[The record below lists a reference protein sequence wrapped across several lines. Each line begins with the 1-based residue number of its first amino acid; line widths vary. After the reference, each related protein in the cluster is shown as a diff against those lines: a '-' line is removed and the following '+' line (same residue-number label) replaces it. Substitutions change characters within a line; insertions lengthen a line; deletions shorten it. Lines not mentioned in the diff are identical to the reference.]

1 MKDSIAEVERF
12 RQIKS
17 RIGKD
22 PTYLIIGADVSKN
35 SSIGC
40 FYNMNHEMLP
50 TKYCINH
57 TAEGF
62 QRFSMMIEHLKNK
75 HQFKEVV
82 IGVEPTGNY
91 HKVFCEYMKDLD
103 YNVVYVSSV
112 AAKNNKKTIG
122 AGRWS
127 KTDPRDAY
135 NIVDLMKQGKI
146 IYYRGESD
154 ENVDLRKYLLLR
166 QRLIKMKSAL
176 QTRIRNYLWACY
188 FPELEEIF
196 STADDPDI
204 LTLLEHC
211 PSAETIRAMSQ
222 KSFLK
227 LFSSTINPRTKRYGR
242 IISVWRCAAYS
253 IGYKAHSSVLFESK
267 LIARDM
273 KQIKHDISS
282 VDNILSQLSKSS
294 GSYKQL
300 LTIPGY
306 GPFTTAVFKATVGDI
321 NRFNHAQQLV
331 KLAGVD
337 LELKD
342 SGKFHGHAHI
352 SKKGN
357 ALFRYALSLAVN
369 AAVSR
374 NKQIRKIFLEKL
386 NLYGNTKGA
395 RAKLKIK
402 FMEKFIRIAYA
413 LLKQNVPFNINYFI
427 VPVREPVHMNVRA

>member
-1 MKDSIAEVERF
+1 MDSIAKVERF

-17 RIGKD
+17 SIRKD
-22 PTYLIIGADVSKN
+22 PSYLIIGTDVSKG
-35 SSIGC
+35 SSMSCLYTHNEGI
-40 FYNMNHEMLP
+40 LSS
-50 TKYCINH
+50 KYLVKH
-57 TAEGF
+57 TREGF
-62 QRFSMMIEHLKNK
+62 ERFSMMLEHLKNK
-75 HQFKEVV
+75 HPFKEVV

-91 HKVFCEYMKDLD
+91 HKVFCEYMKNLD

-112 AAKNNKKTIG
+112 AAKNNRKTIG
-122 AGRWS
+122 AGRWG

-135 NIVDLMKQGKI
+135 NIVDLMRQGKI

-166 QRLIKMKSAL
+166 QRLITMKSAL
-176 QTRIRNYLWACY
+176 QARIRNYLWACY

-211 PSAETIRAMSQ
+211 PSAEIIRAMSQ

-227 LFSSTINPRTKRYGR
+227 LFPSTINPRTKRYGR
-242 IISVWRCAAYS
+242 IINIWRCAMRS
-253 IGYKAHSSVLFESK
+253 IGYNAHSSVLFESK

-273 KQIKHDISS
+273 KQIRQDISN
-282 VDNILSQLSKSS
+282 VDKILSHFSQSS
-294 GSYKQL
+294 GAYKQL

-306 GPFTTAVFKATVGDI
+306 GPFTTAVFKSTVGDI
-321 NRFNHAQQLV
+321 NRFNHSQQIV
-331 KLAGVD
+331 KLAGID

-342 SGKFHGHAHI
+342 SGKFHGHAQI

-369 AAVSR
+369 VAISR
-374 NKQIRKIFLEKL
+374 NKQIRAAFLEKL
-386 NLYGNTKGA
+386 HLHGNTKSA

-413 LLKQNVPFNINYFI
+413 LLKQNVPFDINYFI
-427 VPVREPVHMNVRA
+427 VPVREPVQTNVRA